1 MFSYTSAGHQYVV
14 VVGVGGVVVDGY
26 SAHTNRSDAT
36 NDDLLD
42 DEEISVAPIVVVL
55 LLPEPNNNLI
65 GFGCFP

>member
-1 MFSYTSAGHQYVV
+1 MFSYTGAGHQYVV

-55 LLPEPNNNLI
+55 LVAVL
-65 GFGCFP
+65 FVVVVV